1 MTNITPSA
9 TDDTDTDQ
17 LDLGEVAGAATAF
30 DAVEDSP
37 AEQIH
42 RRRPLIPAVRAGGT
56 LAILVAL
63 FVSTWYATSGPTHYV
78 VTSTPAALNQAQ
90 TPNTGPIAKPGAP
103 VTVPKA
109 TGPAPAASVPI
120 GNSPTGTAPT
130 GTVPIGGSPS
140 GTVPSG
146 TAKPGNSVAIDP
158 NSTGI
163 AGLSAEPLTGQAACP
178 LGWPKPEKSGGL
190 ASMILLAP
198 AAGPFSSEAFALGS
212 VYQPLMQLAGPI
224 LAEIEPVI
232 NANISWI
239 NPIIKQV
246 QGAETVVLE
255 AILPFYGPYRS
266 QFLAA
271 EGNLAKVLAP
281 ILTRIYQSPQAAC
294 LVAWQGQIISAA
306 KGKKVKTASL
316 SRPGQFNTYE

>member
-9 TDDTDTDQ
+9 SDDTETDQ
-17 LDLGEVAGAATAF
+17 LDLGEVSSGAATF
-30 DAVEDSP
+30 DADPYVDEAPAPIRRSP
-37 AEQIH
+37 V
-42 RRRPLIPAVRAGGT
+42 PAVRAGGA
-56 LAILVAL
+56 LVILIAL
-63 FVSTWYATSGPTHYV
+63 FVSTWYATSTPTRYV
-78 VTSTPAALNQAQ
+78 VTTSPAAVNRPQA
-90 TPNTGPIAKPGAP
+90 PGAGP
-103 VTVPKA
+103 VATKPLTPSAVPTA

-120 GNSPTGTAPT
+120 GNSPTGAGPT
-130 GTVPIGGSPS
+130 GTVPIGNSPT
-140 GTVPSG
+140 GTAPSG
-146 TAKPGNSVAIDP
+146 TATPGTSVTIDGGTTGLSVAP
-158 NSTGI
+158 V
-163 AGLSAEPLTGQAACP
+163 LGQAKCP

-212 VYQPLMQLAGPI
+212 VYQPLMQLAGPL
-224 LAEIEPVI
+224 LAEIEPI
-232 NANISWI
+232 IDANISWI

-246 QGAETVVLE
+246 QGAEAVVLE

-306 KGKKVKTASL
+306 KGKEIKTASL